1 MRKPSLKRLL
11 SRTERKVSLHVTIH
25 PEVFEQVDEWAL
37 KHGISRSRAAEVLLI
52 YGIHWPEQ
60 DKAQGLG

>member
-1 MRKPSLKRLL
+1 MQKSSLKRLL
-11 SRTERKVSLHVTIH
+11 SRTEKRVSLHVTIH
-25 PEVFEQVDEWAL
+25 PEVFEQVDEWAD

-60 DKAQGLG
+60 DKTRALG